1 MKVLPLVLV
10 AISSLLAIGV
20 VPAAASSSVLRGTS
34 DEQQQHYNHRILQDD
49 QVGTFYIKE
58 IEYEYYDDPNGR
70 NLQRGFSTNIKQ
82 PRPERTLHVGY
93 DDGTFHEIKN
103 ARTGWATK
111 LISGR
116 DRIIIPRGAIM
127 NQKDGSIDVKG
138 LKPTKFMGGGTNNRG
153 DGDDNKGRTK
163 NFFDRTLLQQDEQR
177 TPEQERNL
185 AQLHNSRQLQIVGTK
200 TLLVVRIIIN
210 DGTYNY
216 KDVDGLRD
224 DIFGTGS
231 DLHNIKSQYAACS

>member
-1 MKVLPLVLV
+1 MKIHLPLVLV
-10 AISSLLAIGV
+10 ASSLLAI
-20 VPAAASSSVLRGTS
+20 PIAAASSSPVLRGNS
-34 DEQQQHYNHRILQDD
+34 DEQQQQHEIRILQEE

-58 IEYEYYDDPNGR
+58 IEYEYDPNENRR
-70 NLQRGFSTNIKQ
+70 NLQRGFNTNSIKQ
-82 PRPERTLHVGY
+82 QRPERTLHVGY

-116 DRIIIPRGAIM
+116 DRIVIPRGAIM
-127 NQKDGSIDVKG
+127 NEKDGSIDVMG
-138 LKPTKFMGGGTNNRG
+138 LKPTKFSKE
-153 DGDDNKGRTK
+153 DGEEGRTK
-163 NFFDRTLLQQDEQR
+163 NFFDRTLLKDDER

-185 AQLHNSRQLQIVGTK
+185 AHLHSGRQLTVGTK
-200 TLLVVRIIIN
+200 SLLVVRIIIN
-210 DGTYNY
+210 DGAYNY
-216 KDVDGLRD
+216 KDVNGLRD